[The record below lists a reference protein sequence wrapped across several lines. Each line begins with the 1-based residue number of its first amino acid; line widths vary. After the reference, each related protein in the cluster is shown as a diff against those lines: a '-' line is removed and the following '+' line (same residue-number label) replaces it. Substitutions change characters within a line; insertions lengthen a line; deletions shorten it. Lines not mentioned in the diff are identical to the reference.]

1 MAVILLTVKN
11 HLHYGRTV
19 LKKNYPYI
27 ENVNFTIYNV
37 LRIKGS
43 SCQVIK
49 QIAGDLRHNSFVRKN
64 TYFKKNIKQL
74 ILPIKYL

>member
-1 MAVILLTVKN
+1 MAVIFLTVKS
-11 HLHYGRTV
+11 HLHYGRAV

-27 ENVNFTIYNV
+27 ESVNFNIYSV

-49 QIAGDLRHNSFVRKN
+49 QIAGDLSK
-64 TYFKKNIKQL
+64 T
-74 ILPIKYL
+74 